1 MYEDDLRSLLED
13 IPGMD
18 TSKGDTVD
26 LLEELQKAADE
37 QARILARQSELIR
50 RLRAELKDVRR
61 EPSPE

>member
-1 MYEDDLRSLLED
+1 MYEDDLQDLIKEV
-13 IPGMD
+13 PGMD
-18 TSKGDTVD
+18 ASSRGDTVD

-61 EPSPE
+61 